1 MAMKRLEL
9 KCREC
14 RRQVLLNP
22 EDVILHHDHAALR
35 GTYAFRCPSCG
46 AGARRE
52 ALGNG
57 IRLLRAAG
65 VTVDTHAGGP
75 PLTTDDLLDLL
86 NDLKDL

>member
-1 MAMKRLEL
+1 MKRLEL
-9 KCREC
+9 TCREC
-14 RRQVLLNP
+14 QQQVLLDP
-22 EDVILHHDHAALR
+22 ADVILHPDHAGSR
-35 GTYAFRCPSCG
+35 GTYSFRCPACG
-46 AGARRE
+46 EGARRE
-52 ALGNG
+52 ALGSG